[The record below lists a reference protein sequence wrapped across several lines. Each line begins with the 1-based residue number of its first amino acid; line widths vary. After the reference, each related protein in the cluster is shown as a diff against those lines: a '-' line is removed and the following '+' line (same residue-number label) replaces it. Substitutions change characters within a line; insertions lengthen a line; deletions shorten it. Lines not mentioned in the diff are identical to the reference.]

1 MSAEDHRTP
10 AEGMPRWVPLS
21 VDLSVPAFDEI
32 VNPDAPHESAP
43 APQTPA
49 PEVPASQPTLPQENH
64 ASRGRVE
71 MSQAK
76 PELPIVPTLP
86 ATARVYD
93 LDATAP
99 AGIPLGA
106 AAAEA
111 AAETSAAK
119 SPSTPSPSRI
129 PAPHPKGFAEGA
141 VVGGAAAAEGVA
153 ATAAARV
160 GHAGAS
166 FAGSGHSGGTGGGN
180 GGGRGEGGRA
190 QGSPT
195 SGGESAERGIDPTR
209 PTIIFAAVL
218 TVLATIWAG
227 ATVLSPVKHSGVDD
241 IVNQAK
247 SASPSASASAQPSDN
262 PSQTTTVTPVIS
274 SVSVLS
280 WKDDKGDHEEM
291 AVNMIDGDAKTSWH
305 SRYFDYNQF
314 LDDTAVTVL
323 VKFEKKSTVSEITL
337 TMDPSTSGGEGVV
350 RAVDPNSPR
359 AGTEIATTTFSP
371 TTDIKLAHPV
381 ETDAISITFRKMP
394 TSQDGRAWAW
404 ISELSV
410 K

>member
-32 VNPDAPHESAP
+32 VNPDAPHEPTP

-49 PEVPASQPTLPQENH
+49 PVVPTSQPTLPQENH
-64 ASRGRVE
+64 TSRGRVE

-93 LDATAP
+93 VDATAP

-111 AAETSAAK
+111 VAETTAAK

-129 PAPHPKGFAEGA
+129 PAPHPKGFAQGA
-141 VVGGAAAAEGVA
+141 VVGGA
-153 ATAAARV
+153 AAARV

-166 FAGSGHSGGTGGGN
+166 FADSGHSSGT

-190 QGSPT
+190 QGTPA
-195 SGGESAERGIDPTR
+195 SGGEGAERGIDPTR

-247 SASPSASASAQPSDN
+247 SASPSASASAQPSEN
-262 PSQTTTVTPVIS
+262 PSQATTVTPVIS

-314 LDDTAVTVL
+314 LDDSAVTVL

-337 TMDPSTSGGEGVV
+337 TMDPSTTGGEGVV

-359 AGTEIATTTFSP
+359 TGTEIATTTFSP